1 MRCRATASENTFL
14 SKLVTET
21 ATDEPERLP
30 SLVFRPPVCLEG
42 LPRAIVAVPP
52 VCLICLEGT
61 HPFKKKNPNQ
71 ISSGPQ
77 SPLSISVSV
86 RKGCHSLH
94 TPRLPLMHMDS
105 PPTRLRHHT
114 PASLCSIFL
123 KESFY
128 YRRRERPPPPP
139 NPSSLKQLTAA

>member
-1 MRCRATASENTFL
+1 MLQPQKIHFYPNLLQKRRQTSPKGYRVL
-14 SKLVTET
+14 SSGLQCALKGFHVLSS
-21 ATDEPERLP
+21 P
-30 SLVFRPPVCLEG
+30 SHLCVSFALKAHIH
-42 LPRAIVAVPP
+42 L
-52 VCLICLEGT
+52 
-61 HPFKKKNPNQ
+61 KKKNPNQ

-128 YRRRERPPPPP
+128 YRRREPPPP
-139 NPSSLKQLTAA
+139 LTVPA